1 MVFHSFAQMSV
12 LIKVSYVA
20 HGQLGFFSLRLLIE
34 SKNKFFLLYMVH
46 MEFLDELE
54 THMFIYIC
62 CLFEL
67 TLFILSKRKPQVFQG
82 KKPQNLFVNQVF
94 FCYNHYNIDI
104 SLRM

>member
-1 MVFHSFAQMSV
+1 MVFHSFAQISV

-20 HGQLGFFSLRLLIE
+20 HGQLGFFFYLRLLIE
-34 SKNKFFLLYMVH
+34 SKNIFFLLYMIH

-67 TLFILSKRKPQVFQG
+67 TLFILSKRKPLVFQG
-82 KKPQNLFVNQVF
+82 KNPRTYL
-94 FCYNHYNIDI
+94 
-104 SLRM
+104 